1 MENNNDVSK
10 TNEIDFIGL
19 AKQMLA
25 DKKSLGISVLV
36 FAVLGV
42 VVALNTPKEYT
53 SKILLAPEYSAGT
66 KLSGSLGDIASMMGV
81 DLGNVGGNSVDAIY
95 PQIYPEVIGSS
106 DFIVPLFDAK
116 VQGEKDTTTKTYY
129 DHLTKDVHIPFWAY
143 PQMWITSLFAKK
155 EPTGYAKL
163 NMKAL
168 TREQDGVFKIIRK
181 NVLCT
186 VDKKTNVISIAVTDN
201 DRKIAATMA
210 DTIQNSLQRYITMYR
225 TRKVRKDMEYYQKIY
240 DEAYARYKKS
250 QEVYAS
256 YSDANVDVV
265 LQSFASKRDELENQM
280 QLNYNIYTQATQQL
294 QLAKAK
300 VQERTPVFSVVQSA
314 TMPIRASSTPRSF
327 MVIAFCFI
335 GVIADALWIFILK
348 DKFRKQ
354 K

>member
-1 MENNNDVSK
+1 
-10 TNEIDFIGL
+10 
-19 AKQMLA
+19 
-25 DKKSLGISVLV
+25 
-36 FAVLGV
+36 
-42 VVALNTPKEYT
+42 
-53 SKILLAPEYSAGT
+53 
-66 KLSGSLGDIASMMGV
+66 
-81 DLGNVGGNSVDAIY
+81 
-95 PQIYPEVIGSS
+95 
-106 DFIVPLFDAK
+106 
-116 VQGEKDTTTKTYY
+116 
-129 DHLTKDVHIPFWAY
+129 
-143 PQMWITSLFAKK
+143 MWITSLFAKK

-294 QLAKAK
+294 QLA
-300 VQERTPVFSVVQSA
+300 
-314 TMPIRASSTPRSF
+314 
-327 MVIAFCFI
+327 
-335 GVIADALWIFILK
+335 
-348 DKFRKQ
+348 
-354 K
+354 